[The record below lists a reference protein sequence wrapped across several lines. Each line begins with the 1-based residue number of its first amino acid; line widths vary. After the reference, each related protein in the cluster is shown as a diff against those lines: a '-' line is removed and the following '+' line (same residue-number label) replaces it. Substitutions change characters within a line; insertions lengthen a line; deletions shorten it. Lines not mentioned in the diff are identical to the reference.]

1 MRVDIQY
8 SPGKPSPAGRAGEYG
23 LPIWVDPPLAAQCA
37 APDEGLMG
45 CAAGHVPGGL
55 AKRVCRKAK
64 AQDFDLRA
72 SPVHRDAAHR
82 LRLVKEALALHCG
95 INL

>member
-1 MRVDIQY
+1 
-8 SPGKPSPAGRAGEYG
+8 
-23 LPIWVDPPLAAQCA
+23 
-37 APDEGLMG
+37 MG